1 MERSFVVT
9 GAGGGVG
16 RALVDRLVADGGVVA
31 LDVDE
36 PALAWIA
43 THPAAARIVAVCGD
57 ATDESVTEEA
67 ADRAESL
74 APLAGWV
81 NNAAVFRDAALHTS
95 PAGMVL
101 EIITA
106 NLALTLVG
114 CATAVRRLL
123 AAGHGGAIVNV
134 SSHQGQR
141 PVRGAMP
148 YATAK
153 GAVESLTRALAVDH
167 GPDGIRVNAVALG
180 SISTE
185 RYESFLA
192 GRGHAVA
199 SQIEPEMARLHP
211 LGGSADR
218 LRWLRWSRTCSPPT
232 PRSSPARSSRSM
244 ADGPCSGEI
253 PRRRDDASSST

>member
-31 LDVDE
+31 LDLDE

-167 GPDGIRVNAVALG
+167 GPDGILG
-180 SISTE
+180 E
-185 RYESFLA
+185 R
-192 GRGHAVA
+192 RR
-199 SQIEPEMARLHP
+199 ARLDQHGAVRVTSRRP
-211 LGGSADR
+211 RARRREPDR
-218 LRWLRWSRTCSPPT
+218 SG
-232 PRSSPARSSRSM
+232 
-244 ADGPCSGEI
+244 DGPAAP
-253 PRRRDDASSST
+253 PRPGRPTG